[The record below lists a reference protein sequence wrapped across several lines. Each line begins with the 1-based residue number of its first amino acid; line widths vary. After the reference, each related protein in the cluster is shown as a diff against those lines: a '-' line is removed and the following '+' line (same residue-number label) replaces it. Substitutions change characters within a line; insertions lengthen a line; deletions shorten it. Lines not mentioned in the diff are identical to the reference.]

1 MKRIIA
7 RLATA
12 ERTGHLGDVKALGG
26 NLWEMRI
33 HTGPGYRLYYV
44 REGKN
49 IIILLCAGEK
59 NKQQRDIGIARRMAA
74 ERTES

>member
-1 MKRIIA
+1 MKRINA

-12 ERTGHLGDVKALGG
+12 ERTGHLGDVKALGEG
-26 NLWEMRI
+26 LWEMRI

-49 IIILLCAGEK
+49 ILILLCGGDK
-59 NKQQRDIGIARRMAA
+59 NRQQRDIDLARRMAA
-74 ERTES
+74 ERRES